1 MKLWYDRPA
10 EKWVEAMPIGN
21 GRLGGMVFGS
31 AVEERIALNEDSL
44 YSGEPL
50 PVGVVDIRSM
60 YDPVVQWLRDGEYER
75 AHTFIT
81 ENWLGRCQ
89 QCYQPLGDLIIS
101 HEKVDVISEYRRE
114 LDIDRAVTSSVWSR
128 SGSPFLQEVFASHP
142 ADAIIIRLS
151 GARSRFRVSLS
162 SQHPVVHKETAERT
176 LSMRGQLPGV
186 VLRRDL
192 ELVEERGQTGKY
204 PEIWDS
210 ETKRHSFAAP
220 VLYGEDVDN
229 SGVRFDARVC
239 VLSTDGKV
247 VVDGQGIQIHD
258 AEETVLVLT
267 ARSSY
272 NGFDRSPSRD
282 GRKESRDVAQ
292 DLKALCGRSFDDLMR
307 EHVSDYQGLYR
318 RVTIDLGDARD
329 TVPTDRRVRDY
340 DGKQDPGLVALVF
353 QYGRY
358 LMISGSRSGTQPL
371 NLQGIWNEEVIPP
384 WCGAYTTNINTEM
397 NYWPAEITNLSECHG
412 PLFELIAECAVNGAI
427 TARESYGLPGWV
439 THHNVTA
446 WRNTDP
452 VDGNAQA
459 AMWNVCGGWL
469 CAHLWER
476 YQFTGDTTFL
486 KDRANPL
493 MRGSAEFLQ
502 AWLNEDD
509 EGCLLTPVSNSP
521 ENTFAPGCA
530 ISMGSTMDMA
540 IIREL
545 FTNVVSASEILA
557 VRDEF
562 VGRIEA
568 ALPNLLPP
576 RIGQHGQL
584 QEWFKDWDDPEDE
597 HRHVSHLYGLHPG
610 SQITKR
616 GTPALFEA
624 ARQSLELRGFGGTG
638 WSMAWKINFW
648 ARLENG
654 DNAHRMIQNMLTPVD
669 RRDTQY
675 RGGGVYPNLFDAHPP
690 FQIDGNFGAT
700 AGIAEMLLQSHTG
713 EIHLLP
719 ALPECWEN
727 GKVTGLK
734 ARGAIEVDVAWKDGE
749 FSEARLSAECD
760 RSVLVRVQGGED
772 LREVELRAG
781 EGVEVG

>member
-1 MKLWYDRPA
+1 
-10 EKWVEAMPIGN
+10 
-21 GRLGGMVFGS
+21 
-31 AVEERIALNEDSL
+31 
-44 YSGEPL
+44 
-50 PVGVVDIRSM
+50 
-60 YDPVVQWLRDGEYER
+60 
-75 AHTFIT
+75 
-81 ENWLGRCQ
+81 
-89 QCYQPLGDLIIS
+89 
-101 HEKVDVISEYRRE
+101 
-114 LDIDRAVTSSVWSR
+114 
-128 SGSPFLQEVFASHP
+128 
-142 ADAIIIRLS
+142 
-151 GARSRFRVSLS
+151 
-162 SQHPVVHKETAERT
+162 
-176 LSMRGQLPGV
+176 
-186 VLRRDL
+186 
-192 ELVEERGQTGKY
+192 
-204 PEIWDS
+204 
-210 ETKRHSFAAP
+210 
-220 VLYGEDVDN
+220 
-229 SGVRFDARVC
+229 
-239 VLSTDGKV
+239 
-247 VVDGQGIQIHD
+247 
-258 AEETVLVLT
+258 
-267 ARSSY
+267 
-272 NGFDRSPSRD
+272 
-282 GRKESRDVAQ
+282 
-292 DLKALCGRSFDDLMR
+292 
-307 EHVSDYQGLYR
+307 
-318 RVTIDLGDARD
+318 
-329 TVPTDRRVRDY
+329 
-340 DGKQDPGLVALVF
+340 
-353 QYGRY
+353 
-358 LMISGSRSGTQPL
+358 MISGSRSGTQPL

-486 KDRANPL
+486 KDRAYPL
-493 MRGSAEFLQ
+493 MRGAAEFLL
-502 AWLNEDD
+502 AWLIEDD